1 MSFDFG
7 ITSKKR
13 SKKIFMPF
21 SKIIFLLIFSFIL
34 NSCTEPYALQTNT
47 YEEALVVEATIT
59 NELKKQEITLTKTV
73 RLEET
78 EIQIEKGAE
87 VYITDNSGMIYNFEE
102 EDGRYIST
110 TEFQV
115 IPDVTYRLSI
125 TTKDGRSFESTSEKL
140 PTINPMQ
147 NVTATVETKDSL
159 RGVSIRV
166 NTYDPTNSS
175 KYYRYEYEETYK
187 IIAPKWVASKAT
199 FNGPELVL
207 VPNDKDIITC
217 YSTKKNT
224 TILLN
229 STVAFNED
237 RANYVIRF
245 ISDQNYIISHRYSIL
260 VKQYIEN
267 LAAYNYYKTLKK
279 ISESGSI
286 LSPTQPGILLGNISP
301 TNGSNDKIVGYF
313 DVTSVSTER
322 IYFNYADLFPF
333 EPLPPYYTDCK
344 EFCYAPYP
352 FNPEP
357 CTHDGNY
364 ALDLDLDKIT
374 YYVGSGAPGTFI
386 FWVNAPCGDCTTFSS
401 NIKPPFWVD

>member
-1 MSFDFG
+1 M
-7 ITSKKR
+7 
-13 SKKIFMPF
+13 KKISLLLF
-21 SKIIFLLIFSFIL
+21 IILF
-34 NSCTEPYALQTNT
+34 SCTEPYLLQTSNF
-47 YEEALVVEATIT
+47 EEAIVIEATIT
-59 NELKKQEITLTKTV
+59 NELKTQQIKLSKTY
-73 RLEET
+73 RLEENGP
-78 EIQIEKGAE
+78 EFIENANVSIEDDLG
-87 VYITDNSGMIYNFEE
+87 NIYNFVESDE
-102 EDGRYIST
+102 IYESQNPFQAIAGRKYKLTIVTGGKTYTSTQEILT
-110 TEFQV
+110 TENQIQSVEVFDKTIDNIRGAEIV
-115 IPDVTYRLSI
+115 V
-125 TTKDGRSFESTSEKL
+125 KSF
-140 PTINPMQ
+140 
-147 NVTATVETKDSL
+147 
-159 RGVSIRV
+159 
-166 NTYDPTNSS
+166 DPTNTS